1 MSRASLKEQHLST
14 VMARWRTVIVI
25 ATWLVGAK
33 LTFECLVFLLGLT
46 TPASGVGFVILAY
59 KILVWIVWGL
69 GLWQLLTQVSISEN
83 WCFHVFVWFV
93 ALQVLIA
100 SYGVIL
106 IIDRLAGSEALPR
119 LSPFLGGVVWG
130 LRGVGTALAI
140 LVLTNINRLLD
151 GALATTGGLAVVAI
165 IGAIAIVGSGLGR
178 MFELSDPSIVSVRR
192 LSMEVNVLIGFW
204 VTGIVFRISILIL
217 LIGAVRRLKRFVRTR
232 QCPRCRYLLIVQVP
246 GCSECG
252 WGKDVAPQ

>member
-1 MSRASLKEQHLST
+1 MSRASFIEQHLST

-25 ATWLVGAK
+25 ATWLVAAE
-33 LTFECLVFLLGLT
+33 LTIECLVFLLGLT
-46 TPASGVGFVILAY
+46 TPASWFGFVILTY

-69 GLWQLLTQVSISEN
+69 GLWQLLTRVSISEN

-140 LVLTNINRLLD
+140 LVLININRQLD

-217 LIGAVRRLKRFVRTR
+217 LIGAVRRLNRFVRTR
-232 QCPRCRYLLIVQVP
+232 QCPRCRYSLIVQVQ